1 MAYCPKQTE
10 LAQHASEILEH
21 IVRTTHDQIE
31 ALKKNDQTELMKLDK
46 QLELLFG
53 EKERAFGSLGQHKKD
68 HGC

>member
-46 QLELLFG
+46 
-53 EKERAFGSLGQHKKD
+53 KERAFGSLGQHKKD